1 MQIVFLDNTTVD
13 LVLEPTPLAT
23 VYQKI
28 YKHLGQAAVPFRG
41 WDHPFYCDTL
51 AELVEQLI
59 LCAAKVSVTVCR
71 ESCLN
76 QDQNHFNAIHKIYE
90 HNYNGDP
97 AWLAFHE
104 HIHMCEQWPAQKS
117 RLTIDYREKSGML
130 EQPFDQT
137 WLENATTK
145 IKAGDVYVEW
155 AELGKTPYYYWKDR
169 EPDSMTRMCE
179 LAKPWLTL
187 RPKIIVAF
195 ADTDTLHNVD
205 VGEFESW
212 WKHRS
217 EEWCQHWNI
226 SSWSVMDMFSVVR
239 LGYAPEFAN
248 IIEQLKNN
256 NTPTKILP

>member
-1 MQIVFLDNTTVD
+1 MQIVFSDNTTVD
-13 LVLEPTPLAT
+13 LILEPAPLAT

-28 YKHLGQAAVPFRG
+28 YKHLGQVAVPFRA
-41 WDHPFYCDTL
+41 WDSPFYCNTL
-51 AELVEQLI
+51 ADLVEQLI
-59 LCAAKVSVTVCR
+59 LCAGKVSVTVCR

-76 QDQNHFNAIHKIYE
+76 QDQTHFNAIHKIYE

-97 AWLAFHE
+97 AWLSFHE
-104 HIHMCEQWPAQKS
+104 HIHMCEQWPAQKP

-137 WLENATTK
+137 WLENATTE

-169 EPDSMTRMCE
+169 ETDDMARMCE

-187 RPKIIVAF
+187 RPKIVIAL

-205 VGEFESW
+205 VGGFESW

-217 EEWCQHWNI
+217 KQWCQHWNI
-226 SSWSVMDMFSVVR
+226 SSWSVIDMFSVVR
-239 LGYAPEFAN
+239 LGHAPEFAN
-248 IIEQLKNN
+248 IIEQLNNN